1 MQFAEIR
8 HDYIWGEAV
17 ENGLNHRAGD
27 PLLAAVSI
35 DAWETGD
42 DDEEGR
48 VVANVLL
55 SRHGDIIVDFHD
67 NGVRMDQQVL
77 EHIAEAKTDLRQI
90 WEEYTA
96 AQRQAAVHV
105 KSLGCTAELEIPRD
119 AMEQISGYLHAA
131 SEDAYQSEDHTISY
145 TVQFPD
151 GKQMDIKCCG
161 CQDEPSWTEAVLFDE
176 DGSQLCC
183 TEPGDSFD
191 GPWEL
196 QYEGIRYTVT
206 IKTEHT

>member
-27 PLLAAVSI
+27 PLLAA
-35 DAWETGD
+35 
-42 DDEEGR
+42 
-48 VVANVLL
+48 
-55 SRHGDIIVDFHD
+55 
-67 NGVRMDQQVL
+67 
-77 EHIAEAKTDLRQI
+77 
-90 WEEYTA
+90 
-96 AQRQAAVHV
+96 QRQAAVHV
-105 KSLGCTAELEIPRD
+105 KSLGRTAELEIPRD

-131 SEDAYQSEDHTISY
+131 SEDAYQSEDHTITY

-196 QYEGIRYTVT
+196 QYAGIRYTVT

>member
-67 NGVRMDQQVL
+67 NGVRTV
-77 EHIAEAKTDLRQI
+77 
-90 WEEYTA
+90 
-96 AQRQAAVHV
+96 
-105 KSLGCTAELEIPRD
+105 
-119 AMEQISGYLHAA
+119 
-131 SEDAYQSEDHTISY
+131 SY
-145 TVQFPD
+145 THLDVYKRQ
-151 GKQMDIKCCG
+151 C
-161 CQDEPSWTEAVLFDE
+161 SWYSRSET
-176 DGSQLCC
+176 
-183 TEPGDSFD
+183 
-191 GPWEL
+191 
-196 QYEGIRYTVT
+196 
-206 IKTEHT
+206 

>member
-1 MQFAEIR
+1 MQFAEIS
-8 HDYIWGEAV
+8 HDYIWSEVV
-17 ENGLNHRAGD
+17 ENGLSRRASG

-77 EHIAEAKTDLRQI
+77 EHIAEAKAELRRI
-90 WEEYTA
+90 WEEYSA
-96 AQRQAAVHV
+96 AQRQAASHV

-119 AMEQISGYLHAA
+119 VMDQINGYLHAT
-131 SEDAYQSEDHTISY
+131 SEDEYQDEDHTITY
-145 TVQFPD
+145 TVEFPY

-176 DGSQLCC
+176 YGNQLCC
-183 TEPGDSFD
+183 TEPDYSFD

-196 QYEGIRYTVT
+196 QYEGIYYTVN
-206 IKTEHT
+206 IKTDPT

>member
-1 MQFAEIR
+1 MVCIFLWSRIAWWRGIICFVHLTVR
-8 HDYIWGEAV
+8 H
-17 ENGLNHRAGD
+17 
-27 PLLAAVSI
+27 S
-35 DAWETGD
+35 
-42 DDEEGR
+42 
-48 VVANVLL
+48 
-55 SRHGDIIVDFHD
+55 
-67 NGVRMDQQVL
+67 
-77 EHIAEAKTDLRQI
+77 
-90 WEEYTA
+90 
-96 AQRQAAVHV
+96 
-105 KSLGCTAELEIPRD
+105 GCIGG
-119 AMEQISGYLHAA
+119 I
-131 SEDAYQSEDHTISY
+131 TITY

-196 QYEGIRYTVT
+196 QYAGIRYTVT

>member
-35 DAWETGD
+35 DPWETGN

-77 EHIAEAKTDLRQI
+77 EHIAEAKTDLRRI

-119 AMEQISGYLHAA
+119 AMEQINGYLHAA

-176 DGSQLCC
+176 DGGQLCC

-191 GPWEL
+191 GPWEM
-196 QYEGIRYTVT
+196 QYEGIRYTAT

>member
-1 MQFAEIR
+1 MQFAEIS
-8 HDYIWGEAV
+8 HDYIWGEVV
-17 ENGLNHRAGD
+17 ENGLSRRASG

-67 NGVRMDQQVL
+67 NGARMDQQVL
-77 EHIAEAKTDLRQI
+77 EHIAKAEAELRRI
-90 WEEYTA
+90 WEEYSA
-96 AQRQAAVHV
+96 VQRQAVGHV
-105 KSLGCTAELEIPRD
+105 KSLGCTAEVVVPRNV
-119 AMEQISGYLHAA
+119 MERIKGYLNAA
-131 SEDAYQSEDHTISY
+131 SGHESQGEKYSIIY

-151 GKQMDIKCCG
+151 GIQMDIKCCVR
-161 CQDEPSWTEAVLFDE
+161 QDEPSWTEAVLFDE
-176 DGSQLCC
+176 YGNQLCC
-183 TEPGDSFD
+183 TEPDYSFD

-196 QYEGIRYTVT
+196 QYEGILYTVN
-206 IKTEHT
+206 IKTDPT

>member
-1 MQFAEIR
+1 MQFAEIS
-8 HDYIWGEAV
+8 HDYIWGEVV
-17 ENGLNHRAGD
+17 ENGLSRRASS

-77 EHIAEAKTDLRQI
+77 EHIAEAKAELRRI
-90 WEEYTA
+90 WEEYSA
-96 AQRQAAVHV
+96 AQRQAVGHV
-105 KSLGCTAELEIPRD
+105 KSLGCTAEVVVPRNV
-119 AMEQISGYLHAA
+119 MERIKGYLNAA
-131 SEDAYQSEDHTISY
+131 SGHESQGEKYSIIY

-151 GKQMDIKCCG
+151 GKQMDIKCCVR
-161 CQDEPSWTEAVLFDE
+161 QDEPSWTEAVLFDE
-176 DGSQLCC
+176 YGNQLCC
-183 TEPGDSFD
+183 TEPDYSFD

-196 QYEGIRYTVT
+196 QYEDILYTVN
-206 IKTEHT
+206 IKTDPT

>member
-35 DAWETGD
+35 DAWETGN

-55 SRHGDIIVDFHD
+55 SRHGDIIVDFHE

-77 EHIAEAKTDLRQI
+77 EHIAEAKTDLRRI

-96 AQRQAAVHV
+96 AQRQMRWSRSAATCTPHLRMRTRARITPSPTPSS
-105 KSLGCTAELEIPRD
+105 SLT
-119 AMEQISGYLHAA
+119 
-131 SEDAYQSEDHTISY
+131 
-145 TVQFPD
+145 
-151 GKQMDIKCCG
+151 
-161 CQDEPSWTEAVLFDE
+161 
-176 DGSQLCC
+176 GSR
-183 TEPGDSFD
+183 
-191 GPWEL
+191 W
-196 QYEGIRYTVT
+196 I
-206 IKTEHT
+206 

>member
-1 MQFAEIR
+1 M
-8 HDYIWGEAV
+8 
-17 ENGLNHRAGD
+17 
-27 PLLAAVSI
+27 
-35 DAWETGD
+35 
-42 DDEEGR
+42 
-48 VVANVLL
+48 VANVLL

-77 EHIAEAKTDLRQI
+77 EHIAEAKTDLRRI

-119 AMEQISGYLHAA
+119 AMEQINSYLHAA
-131 SEDAYQSEDHTISY
+131 SEDAYQSEDHTITY
-145 TVQFPD
+145 TVQ
-151 GKQMDIKCCG
+151 CCG

-196 QYEGIRYTVT
+196 QYAGIRYTVT

>member
-27 PLLAAVSI
+27 PLLAAGSI

-48 VVANVLL
+48 LVANVLL

-77 EHIAEAKTDLRQI
+77 EHIAEAKTCLL
-90 WEEYTA
+90 YTSHRFGHS
-96 AQRQAAVHV
+96 QYILVGVR
-105 KSLGCTAELEIPRD
+105 CF
-119 AMEQISGYLHAA
+119 
-131 SEDAYQSEDHTISY
+131 
-145 TVQFPD
+145 QF
-151 GKQMDIKCCG
+151 GKQ
-161 CQDEPSWTEAVLFDE
+161 
-176 DGSQLCC
+176 LCILRFV
-183 TEPGDSFD
+183 G
-191 GPWEL
+191 
-196 QYEGIRYTVT
+196 QARQ
-206 IKTEHT
+206 

>member
-77 EHIAEAKTDLRQI
+77 EHIAEAKTDLRRI

-105 KSLGCTAELEIPRD
+105 KSLGCTAELRSP
-119 AMEQISGYLHAA
+119 AMRWSRSTATCTPHLRMRTRARIILSP
-131 SEDAYQSEDHTISY
+131 T
-145 TVQFPD
+145 
-151 GKQMDIKCCG
+151 
-161 CQDEPSWTEAVLFDE
+161 PSSSLT
-176 DGSQLCC
+176 GSR
-183 TEPGDSFD
+183 
-191 GPWEL
+191 W
-196 QYEGIRYTVT
+196 I
-206 IKTEHT
+206 

>member
-1 MQFAEIR
+1 MQFAEIS
-8 HDYIWGEAV
+8 HDYIWSEVV
-17 ENGLNHRAGD
+17 ENGLSRRASG

-77 EHIAEAKTDLRQI
+77 EHIAEAKAELRRI
-90 WEEYTA
+90 WEEYSA
-96 AQRQAAVHV
+96 AQRQAVGHV

-119 AMEQISGYLHAA
+119 VMDQINGYLHAT
-131 SEDAYQSEDHTISY
+131 SEDEYQDEDHTITY
-145 TVQFPD
+145 TVEFPY

-176 DGSQLCC
+176 YGNQLCC
-183 TEPGDSFD
+183 TEPDYSFD
-191 GPWEL
+191 GPGNCSTKASTTL
-196 QYEGIRYTVT
+196 
-206 IKTEHT
+206 

>member
-1 MQFAEIR
+1 MQFAEIS
-8 HDYIWGEAV
+8 HDYIWGEVV
-17 ENGLNHRAGD
+17 ENGLSRRASG

-67 NGVRMDQQVL
+67 NGARMDQQVL
-77 EHIAEAKTDLRQI
+77 EHIAKAEAELRRI
-90 WEEYTA
+90 WEEYSA
-96 AQRQAAVHV
+96 AQRQATSHV

-119 AMEQISGYLHAA
+119 VMDQINGYLHAT
-131 SEDAYQSEDHTISY
+131 SEDEYQDEDHTITY
-145 TVQFPD
+145 TVEFPD

-176 DGSQLCC
+176 YGNQLCC
-183 TEPGDSFD
+183 TEPDYSFD

-196 QYEGIRYTVT
+196 QYEGIYYTVN
-206 IKTEHT
+206 IKTDPT

>member
-77 EHIAEAKTDLRQI
+77 EHIAEAKTDLRRI

-119 AMEQISGYLHAA
+119 AMEQINGYLHAA
-131 SEDAYQSEDHTISY
+131 SEDAYQSEDHTITY

-151 GKQMDIKCCG
+151 GKQMDINAAGARMNRPGRK
-161 CQDEPSWTEAVLFDE
+161 PSCSMRMAASCAARSRATALTAP
-176 DGSQLCC
+176 GSCSTKGSATL
-183 TEPGDSFD
+183 
-191 GPWEL
+191 
-196 QYEGIRYTVT
+196 
-206 IKTEHT
+206 

>member
-67 NGVRMDQQVL
+67 NGVRMDQQVA
-77 EHIAEAKTDLRQI
+77 EDIAEGHQDGRRSQDRSAADLGRI
-90 WEEYTA
+90 H
-96 AQRQAAVHV
+96 R
-105 KSLGCTAELEIPRD
+105 C
-119 AMEQISGYLHAA
+119 AA
-131 SEDAYQSEDHTISY
+131 SSCRS
-145 TVQFPD
+145 
-151 GKQMDIKCCG
+151 
-161 CQDEPSWTEAVLFDE
+161 CQK
-176 DGSQLCC
+176 
-183 TEPGDSFD
+183 PG
-191 GPWEL
+191 L
-196 QYEGIRYTVT
+196 HR
-206 IKTEHT
+206 

>member
-27 PLLAAVSI
+27 HLLAAVSI

-77 EHIAEAKTDLRQI
+77 EHIAEAKTDLRRI

-119 AMEQISGYLHAA
+119 AMEQINGYLHAA
-131 SEDAYQSEDHTISY
+131 SEDARI
-145 TVQFPD
+145 
-151 GKQMDIKCCG
+151 I
-161 CQDEPSWTEAVLFDE
+161 PSPTPSSSLT
-176 DGSQLCC
+176 GSR
-183 TEPGDSFD
+183 
-191 GPWEL
+191 W
-196 QYEGIRYTVT
+196 I
-206 IKTEHT
+206 